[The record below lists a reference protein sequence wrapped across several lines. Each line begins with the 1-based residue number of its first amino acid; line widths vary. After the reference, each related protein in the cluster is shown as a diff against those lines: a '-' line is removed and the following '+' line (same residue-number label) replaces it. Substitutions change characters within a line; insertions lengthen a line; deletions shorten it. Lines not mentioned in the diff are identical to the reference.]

1 MNGHI
6 QKKLDIARDKM
17 HSLNAKAHDPSSF
30 PGIQQRYEIK
40 MIEFQTNDFSAVS
53 IDQLKDLQHTYIK
66 EVFLPFLDQLTEME
80 ANDEIH
86 EVILNSYNYK

>member
-30 PGIQQRYEIK
+30 PGIQ
-40 MIEFQTNDFSAVS
+40 
-53 IDQLKDLQHTYIK
+53 
-66 EVFLPFLDQLTEME
+66 
-80 ANDEIH
+80 
-86 EVILNSYNYK
+86 